1 MNFDMYMKKE
11 IEKSLFIEIKKDLP
25 LNIKGN
31 PILKKGDYPLLPDD
45 VVNLAKDGLDAIP
58 ANSMI
63 NGIIYIIACDPKFK
77 YINSYMEFLKSIEGI
92 ENYLIME
99 LEKVKDNNPKKAVV
113 FATTLSKINPK
124 KEFLYNRV
132 ILLIELYDKTTHEFI
147 KDEILKSLEELC
159 VNHPDFANSHY
170 LLGQYYLDKDIDI
183 AKTHLRKCQN
193 DPIIESEA
201 QALLERIKNVEDYDN
216 AIELIKDGQGYDA
229 LRILLPICN
238 DNPDN
243 LDAKFYAA
251 VALRQIENYE
261 KAIVYLNELLEYAER
276 PDVYSEIGLN
286 LAALN
291 DFEASII
298 YFKKALKITP
308 DDSGIICNIGV
319 CHLHLG
325 QLEDAKKAF
334 SLASRINP
342 KDEIAFEWLEKLKTL

>member
-1 MNFDMYMKKE
+1 MNFDVYMKKE

-45 VVNLAKDGLDAIP
+45 VVNLAKKGLDSIP

-63 NGIIYIIACDPKFK
+63 NGIIYLVACDPNFR
-77 YINSYMEFLKSIEGI
+77 YIDNYMDFLKSIEGI

-99 LEKVKDNNPKKAVV
+99 IEKAKETNLKKAVII
-113 FATTLSKINPK
+113 ATTLSRINAK
-124 KEFLYNRV
+124 KEFLYNRI
-132 ILLIELYDKTTHEFI
+132 ILLIELYDKTNHEFI
-147 KDEILKSLEELC
+147 KDEILKSLENICSEYP
-159 VNHPDFANSHY
+159 NFEKAHF
-170 LLGQYYLDKDIDI
+170 LLAQYYLDKDADI
-183 AKTHLRKCQN
+183 AKAHLRKCQT
-193 DPIIESEA
+193 DPIIAVEA
-201 QALLERIKNVEDYDN
+201 QTILDRITNVEEYDR

-229 LRILLPICN
+229 LKILLPICN
-238 DNPDN
+238 DNPEN

-251 VALRQIENYE
+251 IALRQTENYE
-261 KAIVYLNELLEYAER
+261 KAIVYLNELSEFAER
-276 PDVYSEIGLN
+276 PDVYTEIGLN

-325 QLEDAKKAF
+325 ELEEAQKAF
-334 SLASRINP
+334 SLATRINP
-342 KDEIAFEWLEKLKTL
+342 KDEIAFEWLERLG